1 MPGTLEP
8 RMLSRPSVTRVQ
20 HRVEH
25 LVRLDIWLTAAIAG
39 LVFLLAYDRGGFA
52 LSARVT
58 TAIVAWWAV
67 LLGIGLGVWQRARVP
82 RAAWIVAGLLAAFA
96 VWTFVSIWWAK
107 SAEEAFVEFNRATMY
122 LAIFLIA
129 VFAGTRGN
137 IRRWADGLAVGVAA
151 IAVVAL
157 VSRLF
162 PSTFS
167 LQGFPTFLP
176 GAATRLSFPIG
187 YWNGL
192 GIFVGFGYPLLLG
205 IVLRAT
211 RWWTRVLVLM
221 PFPSLA
227 AVVYLTSSRGAVAA
241 ACVGTVVFLATTTRR
256 WKALGALLAS
266 AGGSAAAIAIL
277 LPRHELVDGPL
288 RSHEAAVQGHESFFL
303 ILAVSFG
310 AGALYAVGHRFFGGL
325 SPPPVFGRVLLA
337 AVLLAL
343 VVTALTAHPAERFET
358 FKQLPVPPRGGD
370 TGFVRSHLLSGSGSG
385 RWQFWT
391 AALHEW
397 ETAPGVGRGAGS
409 YRAWWAEHASFSY
422 YVRNAHSLYLEVLGE
437 LGVVGFLLLAAAF
450 AYGGIVAVRNT
461 LRRAGDERLV
471 AASLLGVVVAF
482 YVGAGIDWIWQL
494 TALSA
499 IGFVSLGLLIGPAGS
514 SVELRPIR
522 GEATGRGARLPRFAL
537 GATVLAL
544 GWVVMCA
551 QAIPWLTE
559 LQIKASAAAVA
570 RNDGAAA
577 VRHALDAK
585 NIQPWAASPYLQ
597 LALVQEQRPDL
608 KAARMWIG
616 EAIERDPIDW
626 RLWLVSARI
635 ETKANDIAS
644 ARRSLRRAKTLNP
657 RSPLFAA
664 APG

>member
-1 MPGTLEP
+1 
-8 RMLSRPSVTRVQ
+8 MLPRPSVARVR
-20 HRVEH
+20 HPI
-25 LVRLDIWLTAAIAG
+25 RLDIWLAAAVG
-39 LVFLLAYDRGGFA
+39 SLAFLLAYDRGGFA
-52 LSARVT
+52 LSARAT

-67 LLGIGLGVWQRARVP
+67 LLGIGLGVWPRARVP

-96 VWTFVSIWWAK
+96 VWTFASIWWAK
-107 SAEEAFVEFNRATMY
+107 SPEEAFVEFNRGTMY
-122 LAIFLIA
+122 FAILLIA

-137 IRRWADGLAVGVAA
+137 MRRWADGLAGAVAA

-192 GIFVGFGYPLLLG
+192 GIFVGFAYPLWLG
-205 IVLRAT
+205 LVLRAT
-211 RWWTRVLVLM
+211 RWWTRVLALM

-227 AVVYLTSSRGAVAA
+227 AVVYLTSSRGGVAA
-241 ACVGTVVFLATTTRR
+241 ACVGAIVFLATTTRR
-256 WKALGALLAS
+256 WKAVGALLAS
-266 AGGSAAAIAIL
+266 AGGSAAAISVL

-288 RSHEAAVQGHESFFL
+288 RSHEAALQGHESFFL
-303 ILAVSFG
+303 IVAVSFG
-310 AGALYAVGHRFFGGL
+310 AGVLYAVGHRVFAGL
-325 SPPPVFGRVLLA
+325 SPSPVFGRALLA

-343 VVTALTAHPAERFET
+343 VATAFAGHPAERFET
-358 FKQLPVPPRGGD
+358 FKQLPGPTSSGE

-397 ETAPGVGRGAGS
+397 ESAPVVGRGAGS
-409 YRAWWAEHASFSY
+409 YQAWWAEHASFSY
-422 YVRNAHSLYLEVLGE
+422 FVRNAHSLYLEVLGE
-437 LGVVGFLLLAAAF
+437 LGVVGFLLLGATF

-471 AASLLGVVVAF
+471 AASLLGVVFAF

-499 IGFVSLGLLIGPAGS
+499 IGLVSLGLLIGPAGS

-522 GEATGRGARLPRFAL
+522 GEQTGRGARLPRFAV

-551 QAIPWLTE
+551 QAIPWLTD
-559 LQIKASAAAVA
+559 LQIKASAAAVDQNEGTSA
-570 RNDGAAA
+570 L
-577 VRHALDAK
+577 RHALDAK
-585 NIQPWAASPYLQ
+585 NLQPWAASPYLQ
-597 LALVQEQRPDL
+597 LALVQEQLRDL

-616 EAIERDPIDW
+616 EAIERNPIDW

-635 ETKANDIAS
+635 ETKANDISA
-644 ARRSLRRAKTLNP
+644 ARRSLRRAKALNP

-664 APG
+664 TPG